1 MLRLLLISILLICIS
16 SISSAKIGD
25 VYYCETIKDHNIK
38 DGEATTFKNSKFKF
52 KRYEKK
58 IIIDGSTF
66 CDDFD
71 MEVDFDDGNE
81 YFAGVFGGSIAIF
94 LYENGTFMFTMLSSG
109 DKEYTISN
117 VYADCS
123 IFK

>member
-1 MLRLLLISILLICIS
+1 MLRLLFISILLICIS

-38 DGEATTFKNSKFKF
+38 DGEATTFENSKFKF

-58 IIIDGSTF
+58 ITIDGSTF
-66 CDDFD
+66 GDDFD
-71 MEVDFDDGNE
+71 MEVDFDNGNE

-109 DKEYTISN
+109 DKEYTISS

-123 IFK
+123 VFK

>member
-1 MLRLLLISILLICIS
+1 MLRLLLISILLICSS

-38 DGEATTFKNSKFKF
+38 DGEITTFKNTKFKF

-58 IIIDGSTF
+58 ITIDGSTF
-66 CDDFD
+66 GNDFD
-71 MEVDFDDGNE
+71 MKVDFDNGKE

-109 DKEYTISN
+109 DNEYTISS

-123 IFK
+123 VFK

>member
-1 MLRLLLISILLICIS
+1 MLRLLFISILLICIS

-38 DGEATTFKNSKFKF
+38 DGEATTFENSKFKF

-66 CDDFD
+66 GDDFD
-71 MEVDFDDGNE
+71 MEVDFDNGNE